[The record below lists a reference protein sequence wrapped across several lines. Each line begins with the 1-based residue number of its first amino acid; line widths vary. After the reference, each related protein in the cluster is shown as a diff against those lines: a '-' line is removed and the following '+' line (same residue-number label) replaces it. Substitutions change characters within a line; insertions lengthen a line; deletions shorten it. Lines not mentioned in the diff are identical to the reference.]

1 MFKFKP
7 SKISHRLTIIYAI
20 LFFVA
25 LALVNAAT
33 LLSIN
38 YYINQTSAQQLK
50 LVNQVIANE
59 VKTLKDI
66 PNIDLN
72 NISQITENVD
82 INLIYHDRIIYDTG
96 EHYNLP
102 APDSSTIR
110 KIFKTEA
117 GENKILYLNDIII
130 LADGEKIGIQIVK
143 DMDNEEDFL
152 HALAGIMLLI
162 DGLVLVVAII
172 FGYIISRNALS
183 PIDKITNQ
191 AKQISVSDLAAR
203 IHIDGPDDELK
214 RLSNTFNDLIA
225 RIQHSY
231 EKQNRFTLDA
241 SHELATPLAVIKGYI
256 DVIDRWGKDD
266 REVLNEGIESIKVE
280 LSNMTSLLDTLL
292 FISKSDNEIFKP
304 EKTKFLLNDLIEE
317 IVKEGKLI
325 DNKHDIFC
333 NTCTDLQMEGDRRLI
348 KQMIRAVVD
357 NSIKYSPDNTK
368 IDIYYKTMN
377 GNAVIQ
383 VTDNGVGIPQ
393 EDLPHIFDRF
403 YRVDKARSRS
413 IGGSG
418 LGLSIVKWIADI
430 HNGTVEAE
438 SEIGKGT
445 KITINLPLG
454 I

>member
-130 LADGEKIGIQIVK
+130 LSDGEKIGIQIVK

-152 HALAGIMLLI
+152 HALSGIMLLI

-333 NTCTDLQMEGDRRLI
+333 NTYTDLQMEGDRRLI

-418 LGLSIVKWIADI
+418 LGLSIVKWIVDI

>member
-130 LADGEKIGIQIVK
+130 LSDGEKIGIQIVK

-333 NTCTDLQMEGDRRLI
+333 NTYTDLQMEGDRRLI

-418 LGLSIVKWIADI
+418 LGLSIVKWIVDI

>member
-130 LADGEKIGIQIVK
+130 LSDGEKIEIQIVK

-333 NTCTDLQMEGDRRLI
+333 NTYTDLQMEGDRRLI

-418 LGLSIVKWIADI
+418 LGLSIVKWIVDI